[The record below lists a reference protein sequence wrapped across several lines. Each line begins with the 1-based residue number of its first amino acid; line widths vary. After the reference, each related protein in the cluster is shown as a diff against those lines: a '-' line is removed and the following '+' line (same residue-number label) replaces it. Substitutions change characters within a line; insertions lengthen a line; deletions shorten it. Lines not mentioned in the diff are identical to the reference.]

1 MTPTEAI
8 RTARYSITMHR
19 QGSGWCVSYPRCD
32 TWMVSNEAP
41 YAVAVERM
49 RRLRIAYALDLLGFD
64 NVYAAHS
71 IIESGER
78 FEVAVREAVRQ

>member
-1 MTPTEAI
+1 MTTTEAI
-8 RTARYSITMHR
+8 RTTRYEITMHR
-19 QGSGWCVSYPRCD
+19 QGDGWCVSFPCRD
-32 TWMVSNEAP
+32 TWIVSNEEP

-78 FEVAVREAVRQ
+78 FEVAVREAVKQ